1 MFNIFKQKTDKPQ
14 MSLEELEQKAKEI
27 AQQRQNGL
35 FSNIIGYDDLKL
47 RLIREIESEHNNNVL
62 LVGPPG
68 TAKSLFGME
77 NAKALETML
86 LL

>member
-1 MFNIFKQKTDKPQ
+1 MFNLFRQKDKQR
-14 MSLEELEQKAKEI
+14 MSLEEMEQKAKEI
-27 AQQRQNGL
+27 AQQKQNGL

-77 NAKALETML
+77 MQKKLEL
-86 LL
+86 LLF